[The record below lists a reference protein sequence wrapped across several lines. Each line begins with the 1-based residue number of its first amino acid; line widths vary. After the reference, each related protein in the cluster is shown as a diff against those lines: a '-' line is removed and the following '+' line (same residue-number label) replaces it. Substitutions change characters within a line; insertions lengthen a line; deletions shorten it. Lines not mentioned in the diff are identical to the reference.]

1 MKYFVTGATGFI
13 GKRVAQQLTAAGH
26 EVIALVRTPAKA
38 TNLAQHGVTLAQGDI
53 TDKESMRAPMT
64 GVDGVFHIAGWYEV
78 GTKDKTPGERINI
91 QGTRNVLEMMRELNI
106 PKGVYTSTLAV
117 NSDTH
122 GQVVDEN
129 YHFTGQHI
137 SEYDRTKAV
146 AHQDVAEPMIKAG
159 LPLAIASPG
168 LVYGSGDHSNVR
180 TTLQGYLQRRLPM
193 IPQKTGYCW
202 AHVDDIAAGHVQA
215 MEKGI
220 IGETYFICGP
230 TYTLV
235 EALQMAQRIT
245 GIPVPM
251 AVPPALFS
259 ISAAMTGIVE
269 RFVTLPPLYTAEGL
283 RVAAGVTYFGSNA
296 KAKRELGFD
305 PRPLEVG
312 LRELLRYEMT
322 ELGMK
327 PNF

>member
-13 GKRVAQQLTAAGH
+13 GERVARQLVAAGH

-159 LPLAIASPG
+159 LPLVIASPG
-168 LVYGSGDHSNVR
+168 LVYGPGDHSNVR

-215 MEKGI
+215 MEKGT

-259 ISAAMTGIVE
+259 ISAAMAGLVE
-269 RFVTLPPLYTAEGL
+269 RFIPLPPLYTAEGL

-296 KAKRELGFD
+296 KAKRELGFE